1 MATGETFFRHH
12 PPGRLRE
19 DVVLNDVTR
28 LMCAGAYLDEDFA
41 RAAIAELVED
51 EHRAVAPSTGFDI
64 EPVLRHCFQ
73 ARAMRLARDVALTAV
88 LVVGLLLL
96 PGTIAVGL
104 ISLGI
109 QVLIGIALWRR
120 IPRARPLIATV
131 AGLWLLCNCG
141 SGVLLMLL
149 PSRSIDRELS
159 DTGLPRTPDVWHD
172 PKIALVK
179 AGILLVV
186 AVSVLTWSK
195 LRVYRVLIDDLAR
208 DRHHRLPAVSNERI
222 RRRVARLAT
231 AQWGNLTLHADP
243 SPFIGAGEVETSWS
257 MSLQLRPA
265 GSDPASN
272 EYIAVDPVALHR
284 HVRQR
289 LTAMRG
295 EALPERERI
304 SGLILLDYVVAS
316 GERERLDSLIEP
328 EERSPYDEVS
338 PDAIEAIIRHPQ
350 GSLRY
355 YLRAVVGAEGKDVV
369 TDDQRLVVP
378 AQDQQITVS
387 TFLYL
392 AVEGGMLYAEFV
404 ATVLPPVN
412 GRYSIIDRLV
422 PDRVFVRALG
432 ESLAGLFLALP
443 AAPVRMVRS
452 LLTMLTYGRKMER
465 ADRASLE
472 YRYYDYGARLSVRE
486 LASVGK
492 LETYVQK
499 LDAEKYYKLVERA
512 VTSAVL
518 DFLDTHGVDTAE
530 YQARTNTVLNA
541 GVIIT
546 GGTVSG
552 PVAGGTGATA
562 TQNA

>member
-1 MATGETFFRHH
+1 
-12 PPGRLRE
+12 
-19 DVVLNDVTR
+19 
-28 LMCAGAYLDEDFA
+28 
-41 RAAIAELVED
+41 
-51 EHRAVAPSTGFDI
+51 
-64 EPVLRHCFQ
+64 
-73 ARAMRLARDVALTAV
+73 MRLARDVALTAV
-88 LVVGLLLL
+88 LVVGVLLSPGLVVGWITLGTLVVIGAALWSRKPRARLVAAIAGLLLL
-96 PGTIAVGL
+96 
-104 ISLGI
+104 
-109 QVLIGIALWRR
+109 
-120 IPRARPLIATV
+120 
-131 AGLWLLCNCG
+131 CYCG
-141 SGVLLMLL
+141 SGVLFMLGSLAGIGQGL
-149 PSRSIDRELS
+149 PE
-159 DTGLPRTPDVWHD
+159 TGLPRQATPDAGLD
-172 PKIALVK
+172 LKTTLVK
-179 AGILLVV
+179 VGILLVV

-195 LRVYRVLIDDLAR
+195 LRLYRVLTDDLAR
-208 DRHHRLPAVSNERI
+208 DRRHRLPAVSNERV
-222 RRRVARLAT
+222 RRRVARLAA

-265 GSDPASN
+265 GSGPASN

-284 HVRQR
+284 HVRGR

-295 EALPERERI
+295 DALPERERV

-316 GERERLDSLIEP
+316 GERERMDSLIEP
-328 EERSPYDEVS
+328 EERSPYEEVS

-369 TDDQRLVVP
+369 TDDERLVVP
-378 AQDQQITVS
+378 AQDQQIAVS

-422 PDRVFVRALG
+422 PDRLFVRALG

-465 ADRASLE
+465 TDRASLE
-472 YRYYDYGARLSVRE
+472 YRSYDYGARLSVRE

-512 VTSAVL
+512 VTSAIL